1 MRITQKVVKCIF
13 LFLVLPVFSG
23 LLLAESSWP
32 YAEETLA
39 QRNERM
45 AWWRQSRFGMFIHWG
60 VYSVPAGTYKGKQIG
75 GIGEWIMHQAK
86 IPIPEYKAFAKDF
99 NPVKYDP
106 DAWVRLA
113 KEAGMKYI
121 IITSKHHDGFALF
134 DSKVTDW
141 DVVDATPYGKD
152 LLKPLAEACRRHGIK
167 LGFYYSQAQDWT
179 HKGGAVAGWGGGRW
193 QDSHKGSMD
202 DYIRKIAAP
211 QVREILSNYGDIAVL
226 WWDTPVDMNQ
236 ERADMLQP
244 LVNLQPGIIT
254 NNRLGA
260 GYQGD
265 CSTPEQFIPPIG
277 LDSDW
282 ESCMTMNRTWGFKS
296 FDHDWKSVETLIRNL
311 VDIASKGGNY
321 LLNVGPTPEGEIPA
335 PSIER
340 LKAVGKWMS
349 VNSESIYGT
358 TASPFLK
365 LDWGRCTKKEF
376 INGATLY
383 LHVFDRPKNG
393 KLFLPGLKNNVQQAY
408 LLGDFAK
415 LKTSKSKKG
424 VTVELPGQ
432 PADQIDTVVVVKVSG
447 KLDVE
452 LIVPTQDDD
461 GVVELDAKTADI
473 HNRLGT
479 EARLEGKNGQKNI
492 GFWNSAGAWVEWAFK
507 VNKPGTFEVVADAA
521 VKETQTEFRVSVGK
535 SALRAKVAS
544 TGGLDKYKKVSLGRI
559 EVSKDGVSMLR
570 INPVRKQWKPMNLR
584 SVILKP
590 VK

>member
-1 MRITQKVVKCIF
+1 MNRDFFKNFVLLVVVF
-13 LFLVLPVFSG
+13 LLVSCANG
-23 LLLAESSWP
+23 KSSWP
-32 YAEETLA
+32 YSDETPA

-45 AWWRQSRFGMFIHWG
+45 SWWRQSRFGMFIHWG
-60 VYSVPAGTYKGKQIG
+60 IYSVPAGTYKGKQIG
-75 GIGEWIMHQAK
+75 GIGEWIMHHAK
-86 IPIPEYKAFAKDF
+86 IPIAEYKAFAKEF

-121 IITSKHHDGFALF
+121 IITAKHHDGFALF

-152 LLKPLAEACRRHGIK
+152 LLKPLAEACRKHGIK

-179 HKGGAVAGWGGGRW
+179 HKGGAVARWSGGSW
-193 QDSHKGSMD
+193 EDSHKGSMD

-211 QVREILSNYGDIAVL
+211 QVREILTNYGDIAVL
-226 WWDTPVDMNQ
+226 WWDTPIDMNQ

-254 NNRLGA
+254 NNRLGG
-260 GYQGD
+260 GYDGD
-265 CSTPEQFIPPIG
+265 CSTPEQYIPPIG

-296 FDHDWKSVETLIRNL
+296 FDHDWKSVEMLVRNL

-321 LLNVGPTPEGEIPA
+321 LLNVGPTSEGEIPL

-340 LKAVGKWMS
+340 LKAVGQWMS

-365 LDWGRCTKKEF
+365 LEWGRCTKKEF

-383 LHVFDRPKNG
+383 LHVFDWPKNG
-393 KLFLPGLKNNVQQAY
+393 KIFLPGLKSNVQQAY
-408 LLGDFAK
+408 LLGDFTK
-415 LKTSKSKKG
+415 LKTFGNKEG
-424 VTVELPGQ
+424 VTVELPGK
-432 PADQIDTVVVVKVSG
+432 PLDAIDTVVVVKVAG

-452 LIVPTQDDD
+452 LIVPTQDEN
-461 GVVELDAKTADI
+461 GVVELSAKTADI

-479 EARLEGKNGQKNI
+479 EARFEGKTGQENI
-492 GFWNSAGAWVEWAFK
+492 GYWKSAGVWVGWPFK
-507 VNKPGTFEVVADAA
+507 INKPGKFEIIADVA
-521 VKETQTEFRVSVGK
+521 VKDTETVFRVSVGK
-535 SALRAKVAS
+535 SVFKSTVAS
-544 TGGLDKYKKVSLGRI
+544 TGGLDKYKKVSLGQI
-559 EVSKDGVSMLR
+559 EVSKAGISMLR

-584 SVILKP
+584 SITLKL
-590 VK
+590 KK